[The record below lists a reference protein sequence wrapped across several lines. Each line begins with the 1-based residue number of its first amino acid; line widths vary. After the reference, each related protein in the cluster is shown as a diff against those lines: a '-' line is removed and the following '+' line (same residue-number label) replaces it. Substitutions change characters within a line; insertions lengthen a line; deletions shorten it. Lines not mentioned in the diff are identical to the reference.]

1 MKKYKLIVGID
12 VAKSKIDVCFVTD
25 PALKQ
30 HAYAVVENNE
40 KGIKQ
45 MLVMISKQGIA
56 LEEALFCIE
65 NTGIYGMP
73 LACYLNS
80 VKADF
85 WVVPAMEIKR
95 SLGIRRGKNDKVDA
109 RDIAYYAYSHQHKLK
124 LYQLPETAILKLKLL
139 QTEREKFL
147 KALLA
152 LKTTEEN
159 EGFLPKEVLQEVKK
173 AHAIAQ
179 KALEKS
185 LTLVE
190 ERINEIVQQHQLLQ
204 KQYQLITSVPG
215 VGPRTAVYLIT
226 ATRCFKDFENW
237 RKLACYAGIAPFE
250 YSSGSSVRGKTK
262 VNHLANKKLKTLL
275 NMCALNAKRVD
286 KEIAEYYQRKTKE
299 GKNKMLV
306 LNALR
311 CKVLSRIFATIKR
324 ETPFVNTQKFAA

>member
-1 MKKYKLIVGID
+1 MKKYKLVVGID
-12 VAKSKIDVCFVTD
+12 VSKSKIDMCFVAD

-30 HAYAVVENNE
+30 HTYSVVTNNE

-45 MLVMISKQGIA
+45 MLGLISKQGIA
-56 LEEALFCIE
+56 LEEVLFCIE

-80 VKADF
+80 VNADF

-109 RDIAYYAYSHQHKLK
+109 RDIAYYAYSHQHKIK
-124 LYQLPETAILKLKLL
+124 LYQLPETEILKLKLL

-159 EGFLPKEVLQEVKK
+159 EGFLPKEVLQEVRK
-173 AHAIAQ
+173 AHSIAQ

-185 LTLVE
+185 LRLVE
-190 ERINEIVQQHQLLQ
+190 ERIKEIIQQHPLLQ

-215 VGPRTAVYLIT
+215 VGPQTAVYLIT
-226 ATRCFKDFENW
+226 TTRCFKDFANW
-237 RKLACYAGIAPFE
+237 RKLACYAGVAPFE
-250 YSSGSSVRGKTK
+250 YTSGSSVRGKTK

-306 LNALR
+306 LNAVR
-311 CKVLSRIFATIKR
+311 CKVLSRVFAAINR